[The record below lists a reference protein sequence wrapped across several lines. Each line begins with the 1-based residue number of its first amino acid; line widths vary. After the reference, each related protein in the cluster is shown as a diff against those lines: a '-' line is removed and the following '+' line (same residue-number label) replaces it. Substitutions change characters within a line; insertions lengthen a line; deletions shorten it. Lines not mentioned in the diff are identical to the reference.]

1 MYFFHP
7 SRSLIVYILWPTNT
21 GGFLDPNRRI
31 SSLGRLTKTSSASP
45 TPNATTNSAVQKGQ
59 LSVTPTASLS
69 LSKPSVRLAYA
80 GTSSSLNYLKQNRL
94 KSNVRLTLG
103 VLHPHEYAIR
113 SVLVGIW
120 GGLCRIGFEID
131 LICSVCD
138 ERKREGRLSTAIFI
152 FQRDIRRYWM
162 CFVDKLMC
170 CKESRYLDIPGSGRL
185 VDVYFGWSK
194 CPGLSSI
201 GIQCARFNTQQLI

>member
-1 MYFFHP
+1 MPRAWKMVLKVTPWWVNTFQGLWWTFLGKLRWNRPKTKKGHFSVWPNATETCFDKLVLICIFITGNVLLQVFLYVIFYDFPP

-80 GTSSSLNYLKQNRL
+80 GTSSSFKLYLKQKR
-94 KSNVRLTLG
+94 
-103 VLHPHEYAIR
+103 HEEQCSFDAESASPTWICH
-113 SVLVGIW
+113 SV
-120 GGLCRIGFEID
+120 GF
-131 LICSVCD
+131 
-138 ERKREGRLSTAIFI
+138 
-152 FQRDIRRYWM
+152 
-162 CFVDKLMC
+162 
-170 CKESRYLDIPGSGRL
+170 SRYLGRF
-185 VDVYFGWSK
+185 VSNRIWDW
-194 CPGLSSI
+194 PHM
-201 GIQCARFNTQQLI
+201 

>member
-1 MYFFHP
+1 MFYFRCFYMSFFNNLHP

-80 GTSSSLNYLKQNRL
+80 GTSSSLKLYLKQNRL
-94 KSNVRLTLG
+94 KSNVRLTLR

-113 SVLVGIW
+113 LELVSGKVCVESDLRLTSYVASVMRGNV
-120 GGLCRIGFEID
+120 
-131 LICSVCD
+131 
-138 ERKREGRLSTAIFI
+138 
-152 FQRDIRRYWM
+152 RDAYPWR
-162 CFVDKLMC
+162 
-170 CKESRYLDIPGSGRL
+170 
-185 VDVYFGWSK
+185 
-194 CPGLSSI
+194 
-201 GIQCARFNTQQLI
+201 